1 MLCWG
6 ARRQDFKALFLGLPA
21 LGDLL
26 DLPWR
31 NPDLPRRDDEVPP
44 LCRSG
49 GRDFRSERLP
59 GGVGVTPAFLRV
71 GLDECL
77 PII

>member
-44 LCRSG
+44 FCKSG
-49 GRDFRSERLP
+49 GRGFRS
-59 GGVGVTPAFLRV
+59 
-71 GLDECL
+71 
-77 PII
+77 